1 MKHVSF
7 KIICLIFWA
16 CVIVFSGY
24 GDEVT
29 NDLRTVVLENF
40 NGDSEYTWK
49 TAANKFITTKGDK
62 KYPMTTYVEAW
73 PMAAFGQNRNGDAI
87 KSLGLLGKFDR
98 MGYNWIDIYPVK
110 ADDSNEEPYE
120 IPLPGRVRN
129 FDMWVWGSN
138 LNYYIEL
145 YVRDYTGVVHVLK
158 LGDVGYTGWKNLQ
171 VNVPGS
177 IPQSK
182 RKLPSYAGL
191 SFVKF
196 RLWTNPYEKTDE
208 FYIYFKQLK
217 VLSDMF
223 ESLFDG
229 NDLADPELVDQLW
242 NGGNK

>member
-1 MKHVSF
+1 MKHVSS

-16 CVIVFSGY
+16 CVIVFSSY

-29 NDLRTVVLENF
+29 SDLRSVVLEDF
-40 NGDSEYTWK
+40 NGNSEYTWK
-49 TAANKFITTKGDK
+49 TAASKFITAKGDK
-62 KYPMTTYVEAW
+62 KYPMTAYVEAW
-73 PMAAFGQNRNGDAI
+73 PMAAFGQNKNGDTI
-87 KSLGLLGKFDR
+87 KSYGLLGKFDR
-98 MGYNWIDIYPVK
+98 TGYNWIDIYPVK
-110 ADDSNEEPYE
+110 AGASEDEPFE

-158 LGDVGYTGWKNLQ
+158 LGDVGYGGWKNLR
-171 VNVPGS
+171 VNVPNS

-182 RKLPSYAGL
+182 RKLPAYAGL
-191 SFVKF
+191 HFVKF
-196 RLWTNPYEKTDE
+196 RLWTSPSEKTDE

-217 VLSDMF
+217 VLTDTF

-229 NDLADPELVDQLW
+229 NDLADVELVDQLW
-242 NGGNK
+242 NGENK